1 MGESRRDLGAVGLIG
16 AAVAIFFWP
25 SASLTGAFFVQDV
38 MVQNYPFRHFFAE
51 AIAQGELPLWNAA
64 INCGFPLFAEG
75 QAGPLYP
82 PNILLALLLPTWAA
96 LGINIVFHLWL
107 AGVGIYALLRAL
119 GAALGATARNRGE
132 R

>member
-1 MGESRRDLGAVGLIG
+1 MGELRRDLGAVGLIG

-64 INCGFPLFAEG
+64 INCGFPLFADR
-75 QAGPLYP
+75 PT
-82 PNILLALLLPTWAA
+82 LA
-96 LGINIVFHLWL
+96 
-107 AGVGIYALLRAL
+107 
-119 GAALGATARNRGE
+119 RG
-132 R
+132 